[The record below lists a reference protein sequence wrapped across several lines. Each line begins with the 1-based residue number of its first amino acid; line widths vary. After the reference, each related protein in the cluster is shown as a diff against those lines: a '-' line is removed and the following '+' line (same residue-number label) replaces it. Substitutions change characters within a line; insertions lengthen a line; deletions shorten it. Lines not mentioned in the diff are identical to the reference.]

1 MCLRLEVFVVDLHK
15 IVKIFFKLLFLSE
28 TKRKS
33 DSENFICPSGA
44 VKRAGVGGGGGQ
56 QAEGREDKRT
66 EKKKNKQRRKR
77 TRTRTVL
84 EREKTVVLVVL
95 EVEYLKYF

>member
-44 VKRAGVGGGGGQ
+44 VKRAGVGGGGGNRL
-56 QAEGREDKRT
+56 REEKIKEQKRKKT
-66 EKKKNKQRRKR
+66 NNEEKEQEPE
-77 TRTRTVL
+77 L
-84 EREKTVVLVVL
+84 C
-95 EVEYLKYF
+95 